1 MHELDH
7 LNGLVMWDDTI
18 PDEAFESM
26 KQYSDLAVVTP
37 RRIKD
42 RFGLD
47 KLKTEE

>member
-7 LNGLVMWDDTI
+7 LNGLVMWDDQI

-26 KQYSDLAVVTP
+26 KKYSEEAVVTP

-47 KLKTEE
+47 